1 MMRYDTMKNTSW
13 QDQAGNVW
21 SFMQLYWTQE
31 NKNSF
36 IGRGHTPDI
45 CFKGAGWQLCGEP
58 EPIRISINGLDL
70 QFRRYLFEV
79 DGKTAY
85 VFLTFW
91 DERSPGGRQDLP
103 VAYSVRKRLLAAVQ
117 ARRNQGLKK
126 LEISLIGPR
135 NADDALDVLKK
146 GLQELIVV
154 QNPAEK
160 ISLK

>member
-1 MMRYDTMKNTSW
+1 
-13 QDQAGNVW
+13 
-21 SFMQLYWTQE
+21 
-31 NKNSF
+31 
-36 IGRGHTPDI
+36 
-45 CFKGAGWQLCGEP
+45 
-58 EPIRISINGLDL
+58 
-70 QFRRYLFEV
+70 
-79 DGKTAY
+79 
-85 VFLTFW
+85 
-91 DERSPGGRQDLP
+91 
-103 VAYSVRKRLLAAVQ
+103 LLAAVQ